1 MINLNF
7 KNWFLN
13 EVTFSGGKYAGINHV
28 DVPTYYLL
36 YLAVNF
42 YNEKNIDFYS
52 EQDIKDILNEIQ
64 KRKDS
69 GNAETISNND
79 HKKFYN
85 DFNSDLFNTIMDKVK
100 AVKRKKPSVSA
111 PPVTPR
117 AVPAASLDD
126 KWISATVTNDFAG
139 MTRGTKVAMRKSI
152 SGANSY
158 EIKSV
163 DDPSKTGMID
173 VSRVAAHFKSDRD
186 ASGTP
191 IKIDEPIAKAVPVI
205 APAPEIETPLA
216 RKLISKTPATTTKKS
231 AGKNIL
237 DNLDDPENIEQKEI
251 DKRFEKIIKSKNKS
265 HMIIS
270 ALAGSGKTTMLKHL
284 AWKYAKPDQ
293 KWLYIVFNSRN
304 RHEAEE
310 KFPQPPV
317 NVQTSNS
324 FMGSI
329 LRDPVNQITIG
340 STTNIAHMA
349 GENEKHLQKI
359 KLLSDVQEFRNYA
372 NSLNVPIPENYTGN
386 PRFLSQVK
394 YYYRTIQ
401 NDAVKTAEY
410 AKKYAINPS
419 DRDAE
424 AKMIDLMNK
433 SFIPCK
439 ESNDFMSNLNHE
451 ISRGNKYQQAALD
464 AIDSCRNDE
473 SKQNDYNAVFKLALY
488 LLKNSLPKTIKTKQR
503 IGGRDVPLGELR
515 DFTDD
520 LWFGAIYADE
530 LKWPKYDVVMV
541 DEVQDFNEA
550 QKTIVRKLA
559 EQGAIIVAVGD
570 KNQSIYK
577 FNGADSGAFNNV
589 SDMLTSIS
597 HDKSVTKT
605 LTRNFRSR
613 KNIISFIN
621 NNTIVNNLVQGKKF
635 ADGGEGVVTSEEIK
649 YNDVFSNM
657 KDQLD
662 KEKKDPSYKMPQT
675 AFIARDNESLL
686 AAATECLKKA
696 IPFVI
701 LGKNIAG
708 DIIKTI
714 PSLTKIQV
722 KSFPSVTIRQML
734 DKFDIE
740 YEREKEKNQYKAS
753 ESDKLEQLAEIT
765 GIMHVCVEQF
775 AYNKAI
781 EEIEKLKQSGK
792 DDAGISIDL
801 LKGQLQENLSVQNL
815 VNWMKETFSGVDVDH
830 LNKEQKEELEK
841 KMKEMN
847 ITTITSAHRSK
858 GFEFKRV
865 YILRNDKLGSKA
877 EKEDETGKKTV
888 IRSDKKS
895 ETAQAEDDIQEENI
909 KYVAYSRA
917 EDELHII
924 KIQGQPGV
932 KDE

>member
-100 AVKRKKPSVSA
+100 AVKRKKPSVSV

-410 AKKYAINPS
+410 AKKYAIN
-419 DRDAE
+419 
-424 AKMIDLMNK
+424 
-433 SFIPCK
+433 
-439 ESNDFMSNLNHE
+439 
-451 ISRGNKYQQAALD
+451 
-464 AIDSCRNDE
+464 
-473 SKQNDYNAVFKLALY
+473 
-488 LLKNSLPKTIKTKQR
+488 LLQ
-503 IGGRDVPLGELR
+503 
-515 DFTDD
+515 F
-520 LWFGAIYADE
+520 
-530 LKWPKYDVVMV
+530 
-541 DEVQDFNEA
+541 
-550 QKTIVRKLA
+550 
-559 EQGAIIVAVGD
+559 
-570 KNQSIYK
+570 
-577 FNGADSGAFNNV
+577 
-589 SDMLTSIS
+589 
-597 HDKSVTKT
+597 
-605 LTRNFRSR
+605 
-613 KNIISFIN
+613 
-621 NNTIVNNLVQGKKF
+621 
-635 ADGGEGVVTSEEIK
+635 
-649 YNDVFSNM
+649 VFS
-657 KDQLD
+657 
-662 KEKKDPSYKMPQT
+662 T
-675 AFIARDNESLL
+675 
-686 AAATECLKKA
+686 
-696 IPFVI
+696 
-701 LGKNIAG
+701 
-708 DIIKTI
+708 
-714 PSLTKIQV
+714 
-722 KSFPSVTIRQML
+722 
-734 DKFDIE
+734 
-740 YEREKEKNQYKAS
+740 
-753 ESDKLEQLAEIT
+753 
-765 GIMHVCVEQF
+765 
-775 AYNKAI
+775 
-781 EEIEKLKQSGK
+781 
-792 DDAGISIDL
+792 
-801 LKGQLQENLSVQNL
+801 LQE
-815 VNWMKETFSGVDVDH
+815 MKTFS
-830 LNKEQKEELEK
+830 
-841 KMKEMN
+841 
-847 ITTITSAHRSK
+847 
-858 GFEFKRV
+858 
-865 YILRNDKLGSKA
+865 
-877 EKEDETGKKTV
+877 
-888 IRSDKKS
+888 
-895 ETAQAEDDIQEENI
+895 
-909 KYVAYSRA
+909 
-917 EDELHII
+917 LH
-924 KIQGQPGV
+924 
-932 KDE
+932 E